1 MKNNALLKLL
11 DINKKY
17 DDGFIAIQNFS
28 LEVNKGEFVT
38 LLGPSGCGKTTILKI
53 IGGFEQVTRGKI
65 LYNGLD
71 IKDLGIIDRPTSTVF
86 QDYALFPNMT
96 VSQNIK
102 YGLKLMRTPID
113 NIDKQ
118 VYKEAD
124 KIFIDKQKIA
134 NKKIKELSKERINLE
149 KLINKLSKKYE
160 KNKYIFEI
168 KDMRRP
174 QYLAELDFL
183 YTELEKN
190 DLPNTKFKERFK
202 EEFID
207 FLNGLFSFF
216 RINKSIDH
224 DYSKKHPIEQK
235 IIKLKKAYRTKKN
248 IDDKFDKLSDRYNDL
263 DYDVSYWQN
272 YPQLQKEIFEKKNI
286 TRKLNNSEIEERL
299 KNVIKLVGLE
309 GKENSL
315 PSELSGGM
323 QQRVA
328 LARSIVIQPEIIL
341 LDEPLS
347 ALDAK
352 VKTQLQD
359 EIKRLHK
366 ELGITFIL
374 VTHDQEEA
382 LKLSDKIVVMVDG
395 KIEQIGSPEEI
406 YDTPKNLFVASFVGK
421 ANIYKLMENEN
432 NFNFCGHN
440 FNLEIKKQENKS
452 TYFMIR
458 PEDFSIVENK
468 QGMINDILVKDVKYT
483 GLFYDLICVFKDTT
497 INIKSITNIEKN
509 SYIGLNLK
517 QENIH
522 IIYDN

>member
-1 MKNNALLKLL
+1 MRNNVLLKLL

-17 DDGFIAIQNFS
+17 DDGFVAIQNFS

-65 LYNGLD
+65 LYNGID
-71 IKDLGIIDRPTSTVF
+71 IKDLDIIDRPTSTVF

-102 YGLKLMRTPID
+102 YGLKIMRTPIE

-118 VYKEAD
+118 VYIEAE
-124 KIFIDKQKIA
+124 KIFNEKKKLA
-134 NKKIKELSKERINLE
+134 AKKIKELSKERINLE
-149 KLINKLSKKYE
+149 KLINKLSRKYE
-160 KNKYIFEI
+160 KNKNIFEI

-174 QYLAELDFL
+174 QYLAEIDFL
-183 YTELEKN
+183 YSELEKV
-190 DLPNTKFKERFK
+190 DLPPNKFSQRLQEG
-202 EEFID
+202 FID
-207 FLNGLFSFF
+207 IINGFLSFL

-235 IIKLKKAYRTKKN
+235 IIKLKKAYRAKKN

-272 YPQLQKEIFEKKNI
+272 YPQLQKEAFERKNI
-286 TRKLNNSEIEERL
+286 TRRLNNQEIEERL

-382 LKLSDKIVVMVDG
+382 LKLSDKIVVMVNG

-406 YDTPKNLFVASFVGK
+406 YDTPQNLFVASFIGK
-421 ANIYKLMENEN
+421 ANIYKLMDDEND
-432 NFNFCGHN
+432 FIFCGHKFDVKIN
-440 FNLEIKKQENKS
+440 KQENKT

-458 PEDFSIVENK
+458 PEDFSIVENNE
-468 QGMINDILVKDVKYT
+468 GLLNNIFVKDVNYT
-483 GLFYDLICVFKDTT
+483 GLFYDLTCCFEDTT
-497 INIKSITNIEKN
+497 INIKSITHIEKD
-509 SYIGLNLK
+509 SYIGLNLNK
-517 QENIH
+517 ENIH
-522 IIYDN
+522 VIYE

>member
-1 MKNNALLKLL
+1 MKNNVLLKLL

-17 DDGFIAIQNFS
+17 DDGFVAINNFS

-53 IGGFEQVTRGKI
+53 IGGFEQLTRGKI
-65 LYNGLD
+65 LYNGID
-71 IKDLGIIDRPTSTVF
+71 IKDLDIIDRPTSTVF

-102 YGLKLMRTPID
+102 YGLKLMRTPIE

-118 VYKEAD
+118 VYVEAE
-124 KIFIDKQKIA
+124 KIFNEKTKIA

-149 KLINKLSKKYE
+149 KLISKLSRKYE
-160 KNKYIFEI
+160 KNKNIFEI

-174 QYLAELDFL
+174 QFLAEIDYL
-183 YTELEKN
+183 YSELEKI
-190 DLPNTKFKERFK
+190 DLPHIKLSEKIKES
-202 EEFID
+202 FID
-207 FLNGLFSFF
+207 MVNGFLSFL
-216 RINKSIDH
+216 RLNKSIDR

-235 IIKLKKAYRTKKN
+235 IIKLKKAYRSKRN
-248 IDDKFDKLSDRYNDL
+248 IDDKIDRLSDRYNDL

-272 YPQLQKEIFEKKNI
+272 YPQLQKESFERKNI
-286 TRKLNNSEIEERL
+286 TRKLNNQEIEQRL
-299 KNVIKLVGLE
+299 KEVIKLVGLE
-309 GKENSL
+309 GKEDSL

-395 KIEQIGSPEEI
+395 SVEQIGTPEEI

-421 ANIYKLMENEN
+421 ANIYKLTDGEQE
-432 NFNFCGHN
+432 FNFCGQK
-440 FNLEIKKQENKS
+440 FDLKIDKKEDKS

-458 PEDFSIVENK
+458 PEDFNIVENNT
-468 QGMINDILVKDVKYT
+468 GLLNNIYVNDVNYT
-483 GLFYDLICVFKDTT
+483 GLFYDLVCSFEDTI
-497 INIKSITNIEKN
+497 INIKSITNIKKD
-509 SYIGLNLK
+509 SYIGLNLNK
-517 QENIH
+517 DNIH
-522 IIYDN
+522 IIYE